1 MLARAHTFTIDG
13 LRTRH
18 VTVEVDVRRGLPA
31 FAIVGLV
38 DTAVREARER
48 ITAAILNSGYEF
60 PARRITANLAPG
72 DVRKAGPGLDLAI
85 ACAVLAASGQLPS
98 EQLDRVALFGELAL
112 DGTVRP
118 ARGALAVAHAAQ
130 RAGMDGIALAGASAH
145 EARLIDGLR
154 VSVVE
159 HLRSTVRV
167 CSGGPGDPLPAPP
180 ARAVASEG
188 GRVRGGRS
196 GELAGADVLA
206 GADLGDVRGQEHAV
220 RAIVIAAAGA
230 HNVLLSGPPGTGK
243 TMLAQRIA
251 SILPPLSSAEAVEVT
266 RIRSL
271 IGERSDVLAAS
282 RPFRAPHH
290 SITAAGLVGGARR
303 GSVGEVVRAHHGV
316 LFLDEL
322 SEFARSTLEALRQP
336 LEEGRVAIARAGH
349 SASYPARFM
358 LLAATNPC
366 PCGYAGDGD
375 RCDCGEAELARHR
388 RRLSGPLL
396 DRIDLLSNLQREPT
410 HDLRARAFTSSA
422 RARERVLSA
431 RARQAARLSSDGVS
445 VNAHM
450 DARMLGRHVRLDAH
464 GQEMLRAAC
473 ERGLLSARGEHR
485 VLRVARTIADLDGRE
500 RVAARDVG
508 GALAMRPEPAFV
520 GNRAA

>member
-1 MLARAHTFTIDG
+1 
-13 LRTRH
+13 
-18 VTVEVDVRRGLPA
+18 
-31 FAIVGLV
+31 
-38 DTAVREARER
+38 
-48 ITAAILNSGYEF
+48 
-60 PARRITANLAPG
+60 
-72 DVRKAGPGLDLAI
+72 
-85 ACAVLAASGQLPS
+85 
-98 EQLDRVALFGELAL
+98 
-112 DGTVRP
+112 
-118 ARGALAVAHAAQ
+118 
-130 RAGMDGIALAGASAH
+130 
-145 EARLIDGLR
+145 
-154 VSVVE
+154 
-159 HLRSTVRV
+159 
-167 CSGGPGDPLPAPP
+167 
-180 ARAVASEG
+180 
-188 GRVRGGRS
+188 
-196 GELAGADVLA
+196 
-206 GADLGDVRGQEHAV
+206 
-220 RAIVIAAAGA
+220 
-230 HNVLLSGPPGTGK
+230 
-243 TMLAQRIA
+243 
-251 SILPPLSSAEAVEVT
+251 
-266 RIRSL
+266 
-271 IGERSDVLAAS
+271 
-282 RPFRAPHH
+282 
-290 SITAAGLVGGARR
+290 
-303 GSVGEVVRAHHGV
+303 
-316 LFLDEL
+316 
-322 SEFARSTLEALRQP
+322 
-336 LEEGRVAIARAGH
+336 
-349 SASYPARFM
+349 M